1 MSFYSIYQQ
10 GFVRVAACTP
20 KCEVAD
26 PSYNVAETL
35 ALARDGA
42 RQGVAL
48 MVFPELGLCG
58 YAIDDLLGQAAL
70 LQRVEQ
76 AIEEVAA
83 ASREL
88 SPVLLIGA
96 PLVREGRLYN
106 CAVAVHRGRIL
117 GVVPK
122 GHLPNYREFYEK
134 RWFASGRNLKGATIE
149 IAGQS
154 VPFGMDMILAAED
167 LPGFVFHVELC
178 EDVWGPAPP
187 SDFAA
192 LAGALILTNLSA
204 SNITVGKAE
213 TRRLLCATQSARCWA
228 AYIYSAA
235 GPGESTTDLAWDGQA
250 CIYELGQLLAE
261 TERFP
266 QDSQMAIADVDVD
279 RLRLE
284 RLRTGTFNEAAIAQ
298 AMPEDRFRRIGFRF
312 EPSMTDLGLR
322 RAVARFPYA
331 PADPARLDQDCYEAY
346 SIQVQ
351 GLMKRLQATGIR
363 RVCIGVS
370 GGLDS
375 THALIV
381 AAKAFDRLGWPRSDI
396 LGFTMPGFATGEA
409 TKANAWTL
417 MRSLGVTAEEI
428 DIKPLAQQMLASLQH
443 PFAQGEPVYDVTFEN
458 VQAGL
463 RTDILFR
470 AANQRGAMVLGTGDL
485 SEIALGWS
493 TYGVGD
499 HMSHYNV
506 NASVPKTLIQHL
518 IRWVAQSAAFDEVT
532 NGTLLSI
539 LDTVISPELV
549 PAGEGGAL
557 QSTEEKIGPYELQD
571 FTLFYLTRYGLKPSK
586 IAFLAFHAWRDATAG
601 AWPPQYPEERRRAY
615 DLPTIRSWMEVFLYR
630 FFTIS
635 QFKRSAS
642 PNGPKVTAG
651 GSLSPRGDWRAPS
664 DGNARLWL
672 EELRAHTPSE

>member
-20 KCEVAD
+20 KCEVGD
-26 PSYNVAETL
+26 PSYNLAETL

-48 MVFPELGLCG
+48 MVFPELGLSA

-76 AIEEVAA
+76 AVEELAA

-88 SPVLLIGA
+88 LPVLLVGA
-96 PLVREGRLYN
+96 PLEREGRLYN
-106 CAVAVHRGRIL
+106 CAVAIHRGRIL

-134 RWFASGRNLKGATIE
+134 RWFASGRDVKGAIME

-154 VPFGMDMILAAED
+154 VPFGMDLIFAAED
-167 LPGFVFHVELC
+167 LAGFVFHTELC

-192 LAGALILTNLSA
+192 LAGALILANLSA
-204 SNITVGKAE
+204 SNITIGKAE

-250 CIYELGQLLAE
+250 CIYELGALLAE
-261 TERFP
+261 TDRFP
-266 QDSQMAIADVDVD
+266 QDSQMATADIDVD

-298 AMPEDRFRRIGFRF
+298 GMPGDRFRRIGFRF
-312 EPSMTDLGLR
+312 EPPTADLGLHR
-322 RAVARFPYA
+322 KMARFPYA

-346 SIQVQ
+346 NIQVQ
-351 GLMKRLQATGIR
+351 GLIKRLQATGIR
-363 RVCIGVS
+363 RLCIGVS

-396 LGFTMPGFATGEA
+396 LGFTMPGFATGES
-409 TKANAWTL
+409 TKTNVWAL
-417 MRSLGVTAEEI
+417 MSSLGITAEEI
-428 DIKPLAQQMLASLQH
+428 DIKPLALQMLAVLQH
-443 PFAQGEPVYDVTFEN
+443 PFAQGDPVYDVTFEN

-470 AANQRGAMVLGTGDL
+470 AANQRSAMVLGTGDL

-499 HMSHYNV
+499 QMSHYNV
-506 NASVPKTLIQHL
+506 NASVPKTLIQYL
-518 IRWVAQSAAFDEVT
+518 IRWVTQSDAFDEET
-532 NGTLLSI
+532 SRTLLSI

-549 PAGEGGAL
+549 PAGAGGAL

-586 IAFLAFHAWRDATAG
+586 IAFLALHAWRDAATG
-601 AWPPQYPEERRRAY
+601 DWPPQYPQERRRAY
-615 DLPTIRSWMEVFLYR
+615 DLATIKSWMEVFLYR
-630 FFTIS
+630 FFTVS

-651 GSLSPRGDWRAPS
+651 GSLSPRGEWRAPS

-672 EELRAHTPSE
+672 EELRVNTPSD

>member
-331 PADPARLDQDCYEAY
+331 SADPARLDQDCYEAY

-518 IRWVAQSAAFDEVT
+518 IRWVAQSAAFDEAT

>member
-154 VPFGMDMILAAED
+154 VPFGMDMIFAAED

>member
-1 MSFYSIYQQ
+1 MSFYSIYRQ

-26 PSYNVAETL
+26 PGYNVAETL

-42 RQGVAL
+42 CQGVAL
-48 MVFPELGLCG
+48 MVFPELGLCA

-70 LQRVEQ
+70 LQRIEQ

-96 PLVREGRLYN
+96 PLTREGRLYN
-106 CAVAVHRGRIL
+106 CAVAIHRGRIL

-134 RWFASGRNLKGATIE
+134 RWFASGRNLTGATIQ

-154 VPFGMDMILAAED
+154 VPFGMDMIFAAED

-266 QDSQMAIADVDVD
+266 QDSQMAIADIDVD

-298 AMPEDRFRRIGFRF
+298 DMPEDRFRRIGFRF

-346 SIQVQ
+346 SIQIQ

-409 TKANAWTL
+409 TKANAWAL
-417 MRSLGVTAEEI
+417 MRSLAVTAEEI
-428 DIKPLAQQMLASLQH
+428 DIKPLARQMLASLQH

-518 IRWVAQSAAFDEVT
+518 IRWVAQSGAFDEVT

-549 PAGEGGAL
+549 PAGESGAL

>member
-58 YAIDDLLGQAAL
+58 YASDDLLGQAAL
-70 LQRVEQ
+70 LQQVER

-154 VPFGMDMILAAED
+154 VPFGMDMIFAAED

-518 IRWVAQSAAFDEVT
+518 IRWVAQSAAFDEAT

>member
-58 YAIDDLLGQAAL
+58 YAVDDLLGQAAL

-154 VPFGMDMILAAED
+154 VPFGMDMIFAAED

-518 IRWVAQSAAFDEVT
+518 IRWVAQSAAFDEAT

>member
-26 PSYNVAETL
+26 PGYNVAETL

-48 MVFPELGLCG
+48 MVFPELGLCA

-96 PLVREGRLYN
+96 PLAREGRLYN

-154 VPFGMDMILAAED
+154 VPFGMDMIFAAED

-178 EDVWGPAPP
+178 EDLWGPAPP

-192 LAGALILTNLSA
+192 LAGALILANLSA
-204 SNITVGKAE
+204 SNITIGKAE

-250 CIYELGQLLAE
+250 CIYELGTLLAE

-266 QDSQMAIADVDVD
+266 QDSQMTIADVDVD
-279 RLRLE
+279 RLKLE

-298 AMPEDRFRRIGFRF
+298 GMPEDRFRRIGFRF
-312 EPSMTDLGLR
+312 EAPTADLGLR

-409 TKANAWTL
+409 TKANAWSL
-417 MRSLGVTAEEI
+417 MRSLGITAEEI
-428 DIKPLAQQMLASLQH
+428 DIKPLAQDMLAALQH
-443 PFAQGEPVYDVTFEN
+443 PAAQGEPVYDVTFEN

-499 HMSHYNV
+499 QMSHYNV

-518 IRWVAQSAAFDEVT
+518 IRWVAQSDTFDAGT
-532 NGTLLSI
+532 NRTLLSI

-549 PAGEGGAL
+549 PAGASGAL
-557 QSTEEKIGPYELQD
+557 QSTEETIGPYELQD

-586 IAFLAFHAWRDATAG
+586 IAFLAFHAWSDVIVG
-601 AWPPQYPEERRRAY
+601 AWPPQYPDERRRAY
-615 DLPTIRSWMEVFLYR
+615 DLPAIKSWMEVFLYR

-672 EELRAHTPSE
+672 EELRANTPSD

>member
-1 MSFYSIYQQ
+1 MSFYSIYRQ

-26 PSYNVAETL
+26 PVYNVAETL

-48 MVFPELGLCG
+48 MVFPELGLCA

-70 LQRVEQ
+70 LQRIEQ

-96 PLVREGRLYN
+96 PLAREGRLYN
-106 CAVAVHRGRIL
+106 CAVAIHRGRIL

-154 VPFGMDMILAAED
+154 VPFGMDMIFAAED

-250 CIYELGQLLAE
+250 CIYELGVLLAE

-298 AMPEDRFRRIGFRF
+298 DMPEDRFRRIGFRF

-346 SIQVQ
+346 SIQIQ
-351 GLMKRLQATGIR
+351 LLMKRLQATGIR

-409 TKANAWTL
+409 TKANAWAL
-417 MRSLGVTAEEI
+417 MRSLAVTAEEI

-518 IRWVAQSAAFDEVT
+518 IRWVAQSGAFDEVT

-549 PAGEGGAL
+549 PAGAGGAL

-672 EELRAHTPSE
+672 EELCAHTPSE

>member
-1 MSFYSIYQQ
+1 
-10 GFVRVAACTP
+10 
-20 KCEVAD
+20 
-26 PSYNVAETL
+26 
-35 ALARDGA
+35 
-42 RQGVAL
+42 
-48 MVFPELGLCG
+48 
-58 YAIDDLLGQAAL
+58 
-70 LQRVEQ
+70 
-76 AIEEVAA
+76 
-83 ASREL
+83 
-88 SPVLLIGA
+88 
-96 PLVREGRLYN
+96 
-106 CAVAVHRGRIL
+106 
-117 GVVPK
+117 
-122 GHLPNYREFYEK
+122 
-134 RWFASGRNLKGATIE
+134 
-149 IAGQS
+149 
-154 VPFGMDMILAAED
+154 
-167 LPGFVFHVELC
+167 
-178 EDVWGPAPP
+178 
-187 SDFAA
+187 
-192 LAGALILTNLSA
+192 
-204 SNITVGKAE
+204 
-213 TRRLLCATQSARCWA
+213 
-228 AYIYSAA
+228 
-235 GPGESTTDLAWDGQA
+235 
-250 CIYELGQLLAE
+250 
-261 TERFP
+261 
-266 QDSQMAIADVDVD
+266 MAIADVDVD

-518 IRWVAQSAAFDEVT
+518 IRWVAQSAAFDEAT

>member
-1 MSFYSIYQQ
+1 MSFYSIYRQ

-26 PSYNVAETL
+26 PVYNVAETL

-48 MVFPELGLCG
+48 MVFPELGLCA

-70 LQRVEQ
+70 LQRIEQ

-96 PLVREGRLYN
+96 PLAREGRLYN
-106 CAVAVHRGRIL
+106 CAVAIHRGRIL

-149 IAGQS
+149 IADQS
-154 VPFGMDMILAAED
+154 VPFGMDMIFAAED

-250 CIYELGQLLAE
+250 CIYELGVLLAE

-298 AMPEDRFRRIGFRF
+298 DMPEDRFRRIGFRF

-346 SIQVQ
+346 SIQIQ
-351 GLMKRLQATGIR
+351 LLMKRLQATGIR

-409 TKANAWTL
+409 TKANAWAL
-417 MRSLGVTAEEI
+417 MRSLAVTAEEI

-518 IRWVAQSAAFDEVT
+518 IRWVAQSGAFDEVT

-549 PAGEGGAL
+549 PAGAGGAL

>member
-1 MSFYSIYQQ
+1 MSFYSIYRQ

-26 PSYNVAETL
+26 PGYNVAETL

-48 MVFPELGLCG
+48 MVFPELGLCA

-70 LQRVEQ
+70 LQRIEQ

-96 PLVREGRLYN
+96 PLAREGRLYN
-106 CAVAVHRGRIL
+106 CAVAIHRGRIL

-154 VPFGMDMILAAED
+154 VPFGMDMIFAAEN

-250 CIYELGQLLAE
+250 CIYELGVLLAE

-284 RLRTGTFNEAAIAQ
+284 RLRTGTFNEAVIAQ
-298 AMPEDRFRRIGFRF
+298 DMPEDRFRRIGFRF

-346 SIQVQ
+346 SIQIQ

-396 LGFTMPGFATGEA
+396 LGFTMPGFATGES
-409 TKANAWTL
+409 TKANAWAL
-417 MRSLGVTAEEI
+417 MRSLAVTAEEI

-518 IRWVAQSAAFDEVT
+518 IRWVAQSGAFDEVT

-539 LDTVISPELV
+539 LETVISPELV

>member
-154 VPFGMDMILAAED
+154 VPFGMDMIFAAED

-331 PADPARLDQDCYEAY
+331 PTDPARLDQDCYEAY

-518 IRWVAQSAAFDEVT
+518 IRWVAQSAAFDEAT

>member
-284 RLRTGTFNEAAIAQ
+284 RLRTG
-298 AMPEDRFRRIGFRF
+298 
-312 EPSMTDLGLR
+312 
-322 RAVARFPYA
+322 
-331 PADPARLDQDCYEAY
+331 
-346 SIQVQ
+346 
-351 GLMKRLQATGIR
+351 
-363 RVCIGVS
+363 
-370 GGLDS
+370 
-375 THALIV
+375 
-381 AAKAFDRLGWPRSDI
+381 I
-396 LGFTMPGFATGEA
+396 LPC
-409 TKANAWTL
+409 
-417 MRSLGVTAEEI
+417 
-428 DIKPLAQQMLASLQH
+428 LA
-443 PFAQGEPVYDVTFEN
+443 
-458 VQAGL
+458 
-463 RTDILFR
+463 
-470 AANQRGAMVLGTGDL
+470 
-485 SEIALGWS
+485 
-493 TYGVGD
+493 
-499 HMSHYNV
+499 
-506 NASVPKTLIQHL
+506 
-518 IRWVAQSAAFDEVT
+518 
-532 NGTLLSI
+532 
-539 LDTVISPELV
+539 
-549 PAGEGGAL
+549 
-557 QSTEEKIGPYELQD
+557 
-571 FTLFYLTRYGLKPSK
+571 
-586 IAFLAFHAWRDATAG
+586 
-601 AWPPQYPEERRRAY
+601 
-615 DLPTIRSWMEVFLYR
+615 
-630 FFTIS
+630 
-635 QFKRSAS
+635 
-642 PNGPKVTAG
+642 
-651 GSLSPRGDWRAPS
+651 
-664 DGNARLWL
+664 
-672 EELRAHTPSE
+672 

>member
-20 KCEVAD
+20 KCEVGD
-26 PSYNVAETL
+26 PSYNLAETL

-48 MVFPELGLCG
+48 MVFPELGLSA

-76 AIEEVAA
+76 AVEELAA

-88 SPVLLIGA
+88 LPVLLVGA
-96 PLVREGRLYN
+96 PLEREGRLYN
-106 CAVAVHRGRIL
+106 CAVAIHRGRIL

-134 RWFASGRNLKGATIE
+134 RWFASGRDVKGAIME

-154 VPFGMDMILAAED
+154 VPFGMDLIFAAED
-167 LPGFVFHVELC
+167 LAGFVFHTELC

-192 LAGALILTNLSA
+192 LAGALILANLSA
-204 SNITVGKAE
+204 SNITIGKAE

-250 CIYELGQLLAE
+250 CIYELGALLAE
-261 TERFP
+261 TDRFP
-266 QDSQMAIADVDVD
+266 QDSQMATADIDVD

-298 AMPEDRFRRIGFRF
+298 GMPGDRFRRIGFRF
-312 EPSMTDLGLR
+312 EPPTADLGLHR
-322 RAVARFPYA
+322 KMARFPYA

-346 SIQVQ
+346 NIQVQ
-351 GLMKRLQATGIR
+351 GLIKRLQATGIR
-363 RVCIGVS
+363 RLCIGVS

-396 LGFTMPGFATGEA
+396 LGFTMPGFATGES
-409 TKANAWTL
+409 TKTNAWAL
-417 MRSLGVTAEEI
+417 MSSLGITAEEI
-428 DIKPLAQQMLASLQH
+428 DIKPLALQMLAVLQH
-443 PFAQGEPVYDVTFEN
+443 PFAQGDPVYDVTFEN

-470 AANQRGAMVLGTGDL
+470 AANQRSAMVLGTGDL

-499 HMSHYNV
+499 QMSHYNV
-506 NASVPKTLIQHL
+506 NASVPKTLIQYL
-518 IRWVAQSAAFDEVT
+518 IRWVTQSDAFDEET
-532 NGTLLSI
+532 SRTLLSI

-549 PAGEGGAL
+549 PAGAGGAL

-586 IAFLAFHAWRDATAG
+586 IAFLALHAWRDAATG
-601 AWPPQYPEERRRAY
+601 DWPPQYPQERRRAY
-615 DLPTIRSWMEVFLYR
+615 DLATIKSWMEVFLYR
-630 FFTIS
+630 FFTVS

-651 GSLSPRGDWRAPS
+651 GSLSPRGEWRAPS

-672 EELRAHTPSE
+672 EELRVNTPSD

>member
-26 PSYNVAETL
+26 PGYNVAETL

-48 MVFPELGLCG
+48 MVFPELGLCA

-76 AIEEVAA
+76 GIEEVAA

-96 PLVREGRLYN
+96 PLAREGRLYN

-134 RWFASGRNLKGATIE
+134 RWFASGRNLKGASIE

-154 VPFGMDMILAAED
+154 VPFGMDMIFAAED
-167 LPGFVFHVELC
+167 FPGFVFHVELC
-178 EDVWGPAPP
+178 EDLWGPAPP

-192 LAGALILTNLSA
+192 LAGAVILANLSA
-204 SNITVGKAE
+204 SNITIGKAE

-250 CIYELGQLLAE
+250 CIYELGALLAE

-298 AMPEDRFRRIGFRF
+298 DMPEDRFRRIGFRF
-312 EPSMTDLGLR
+312 EPPMTDLGLR
-322 RAVARFPYA
+322 RTVARFPYA

-346 SIQVQ
+346 SIQVL

-381 AAKAFDRLGWPRSDI
+381 AAKAFDRLGWSRSDI

-409 TKANAWTL
+409 TKANAWAL

-428 DIKPLAQQMLASLQH
+428 DIKPLAQQMLAALKH
-443 PFAQGEPVYDVTFEN
+443 PFAQGEAVYDVTFEN

-470 AANQRGAMVLGTGDL
+470 AANQRGAMVLGTRDL

-499 HMSHYNV
+499 QMSHYNV

-518 IRWVAQSAAFDEVT
+518 VRWVAQSNTFDAAT
-532 NGTLLSI
+532 NATLLSI

-549 PAGEGGAL
+549 PADEGGVL

-586 IAFLAFHAWRDATAG
+586 IAFLAFHAWRDAAAG
-601 AWPPQYPEERRRAY
+601 PWPPQYPDERRRAY
-615 DLPTIRSWMEVFLYR
+615 NLPTIKSWMEVFLYR

-672 EELRAHTPSE
+672 EELRANTPSD

>member
-10 GFVRVAACTP
+10 GFILVAACTP

-26 PSYNVAETL
+26 PGYNVAETV

-48 MVFPELGLCG
+48 MVFPELGLCA
-58 YAIDDLLGQAAL
+58 YAIDDILGQAAL

-76 AIEEVAA
+76 AIEEIAA
-83 ASREL
+83 ASAEL

-96 PLVREGRLYN
+96 PLAREGRLYN
-106 CAVAVHRGRIL
+106 CAVVIHRGRIL

-134 RWFASGRNLKGATIE
+134 RWFASGRNLKRATIG
-149 IAGQS
+149 IAGQP
-154 VPFGMDMILAAED
+154 VPFGMDLIFAAED

-178 EDVWGPAPP
+178 EDLWGPAPP

-192 LAGALILTNLSA
+192 LAGALILANLSA
-204 SNITVGKAE
+204 SSITVGKAE

-250 CIYELGQLLAE
+250 CIYELGLLLAE

-266 QDSQMAIADVDVD
+266 LDSQMAIADVDVE
-279 RLRLE
+279 RLTLE

-298 AMPEDRFRRIGFRF
+298 NMPEDRFRRIGFQF
-312 EPSMTDLGLR
+312 EPPMTDLGLR
-322 RAVARFPYA
+322 RIVARFPYA
-331 PADPARLDQDCYEAY
+331 PADSARLDQDCYEAY

-381 AAKAFDRLGWPRSDI
+381 AAKAFDRLGWQRSDI
-396 LGFTMPGFATGEA
+396 LGFTMPGFATGDA
-409 TKANAWTL
+409 TKDNAWAL

-428 DIKPLAQQMLASLQH
+428 DIKPLAQQMLAGLRH
-443 PFAQGEPVYDVTFEN
+443 PFAKGEMVYDVTFEN

-470 AANQRGAMVLGTGDL
+470 AANQRGAIVLGTGDL

-499 HMSHYNV
+499 QMSHYNV

-518 IRWVAQSAAFDEVT
+518 IRWVAQSNAFDAGT
-532 NGTLLSI
+532 NATLLSI
-539 LDTVISPELV
+539 LDTVISPELI
-549 PAGEGGAL
+549 PADEGGPS

-586 IAFLAFHAWRDATAG
+586 IAFLAFHAWRDIAAG
-601 AWPPQYPEERRRAY
+601 AWPPQYPDDRRRAY
-615 DLPTIRSWMEVFLYR
+615 DLPTIKSWMEVFLYR

-672 EELRAHTPSE
+672 EELRANTPSE